1 MIFIYR
7 DIYRYTVDKSLL
19 QSKMAATSVIKNERN
34 LKRPMLLTFSKFSR
48 TMKQPSKTWMIM
60 KTKIIDASA

>member
-48 TMKQPSKTWMIM
+48 TMKQPSKT
-60 KTKIIDASA
+60 